1 MPVSSSTRRHFLE
14 SLGRAAGGGAVL
26 RAMAAMGIAVGTSAC
41 GGASGSEGAAGSTD
55 GGGTNAPPP
64 PGPMCPTPPPRPGG
78 WPAQI
83 GDGDQ
88 VLRLGAGIAGM
99 TAAWEMGKLGYQCT
113 VLEALPSAGGRCR
126 TLRSG
131 DVAEEVD
138 STQFCEFDDDADLYF
153 NPGPARIPHH
163 HEFVLGYC
171 REFGVPLEN
180 FNNDNRAA
188 LLHSSST
195 FAGEPQLARRIL
207 SDSRGHIA
215 ALLSTAIDQGALDQA
230 LSASDREQLLEM
242 LREFGDLNAS
252 QRYVGSDR
260 AGYVGQENAGDPQ
273 RNEALPPL
281 TLEELLSSEFWRF
294 QLDYSQS
301 LDQQPTMLQP
311 VGGMDKIAKA
321 FETRVGGNILYEL
334 VVTGIRN
341 SGAGI
346 EIDFEPASG
355 AAGSMQADY
364 CICTLPA
371 TVVRS
376 ISNNFSTAHRNAIA
390 GFQYSQSGK
399 LAFQARRFWEQ
410 DHNIYG
416 GISWTDQD
424 ITQVWYPSAS
434 LGSNQG
440 IVLGAYTFGDGAGDR
455 FADMTPQ
462 QRIDEGQRQ
471 AQALHSEFAGET
483 RNGISVAWP
492 KVPFQLGAWG
502 VSDPGVLRQADAQV
516 YFAGEHIS
524 DLQGWQEGAVL
535 SAYHAVNAIVE
546 RDSAAL

>member
-1 MPVSSSTRRHFLE
+1 MPTSSGTRRDFLE

-26 RAMAAMGIAVGTSAC
+26 KAMAAMGIAVGASAC
-41 GGASGSEGAAGSTD
+41 GGASGSEGAA
-55 GGGTNAPPP
+55 A
-64 PGPMCPTPPPRPGG
+64 GP
-78 WPAQI
+78 
-83 GDGDQ
+83 GDGDTDAPPTPGTSNPNPTPVPSDWPADVGAGKQ
-88 VLRLGAGIAGM
+88 VVILGAGIAGM

-113 VLEALPSAGGRCR
+113 VLEARASAGGRCR

-131 DVAEEVD
+131 DEAEETD
-138 STQFCEFDDDADLYF
+138 GTQFCEFDDDPDLYF

-163 HEFVLGYC
+163 HEFILGYC
-171 REFGVPLEN
+171 REFGVPMEN
-180 FNNDNRAA
+180 FNNDNRAG

-230 LSASDREQLLEM
+230 LSAGDREQLLEM
-242 LREFGDLNAS
+242 LREFGDLDAS
-252 QRYVGSDR
+252 QRYVGSAR

-281 TLEELLSSEFWRF
+281 TLEELLDSEFWRF

-311 VGGMDKIAKA
+311 VGGMDRIARA
-321 FETRVGGNILYEL
+321 FETRVGDDILYDV

-341 SGAGI
+341 SDTGV
-346 EIDFEPASG
+346 EVDYEPVSG
-355 AAGSMQADY
+355 TVESIQADY
-364 CICTLPA
+364 CICTIPA
-371 TVVRS
+371 TVLRG
-376 ISNNFSTAHRNAIA
+376 ISNNFATAHRNAIA

-424 ITQVWYPSAS
+424 ITQVWYPSAG
-434 LGSNQG
+434 LGRNQG
-440 IVLGAYTFGDGAGDR
+440 IVLGAYNFGDSAGGR
-455 FADMTPQ
+455 FAEMTAQ
-462 QRIDEGQRQ
+462 QRIDESQRQ
-471 AQALHSEFAGET
+471 ARALHSEFAAET
-483 RNGISVAWP
+483 QSGISVAWP

-502 VSDPGVLRQADAQV
+502 V
-516 YFAGEHIS
+516 AGEHIS
-524 DLQGWQEGAVL
+524 DLQGWQEGAVV
-535 SAYHAVNAIVE
+535 SAYHAINGIVE
-546 RDSAAL
+546 RDAAGL